1 MAGVLRG
8 ECCAVLGDSYACSGS
23 TDTIAGDHLWVA
35 LATQRHRMTAPS
47 AGSSPEAVLGRMLS
61 DLRALL
67 LCMTGLDVL
76 VLGVRVS
83 VHEPAVGSSAD
94 FGCMTSRINGKNP
107 KLVSSRLA

>member
-1 MAGVLRG
+1 
-8 ECCAVLGDSYACSGS
+8 
-23 TDTIAGDHLWVA
+23 
-35 LATQRHRMTAPS
+35 MTAPS
-47 AGSSPEAVLGRMLS
+47 AGSIPEAVLGRMLS

-67 LCMTGLDVL
+67 LCMTGLDAL

-83 VHEPAVGSSAD
+83 VHVPAVSSSAD